1 MKSCSLARLVR
12 QVLGALF
19 FAALLVFAYS
29 AVSYAQSTTT
39 YQAYL
44 TTGSSNN
51 ISGCVIS
58 SPTQE
63 SVNSWQSSCTAGF
76 KTWAANFSPGPGSC
90 AWSYSSAGPTYS
102 SASTGSTSNTAS
114 AGSGCDSPVFDTES
128 FNLTCPSGGSLS
140 SSYPDWCVVNGQA
153 PPNATCQADKGKYV
167 GEFQVTEPVTGSGS
181 FNSYA
186 ANSSNNCEVQLDT
199 ASLCI
204 PTPGSSTTLTCT
216 VGGVYTGNAA
226 PSTGEPTAGGSPS
239 AANPP
244 DTSCMEGASVVCG
257 SSNGTDTGPGQTGCG
272 YVDGNPI
279 CASQLPNDSCVSAV
293 NGGTFC
299 ATGTPSPPSPND
311 GTYGTPA
318 VPTQT
323 VVPGVGTP
331 PTGVGPAIDYCNP
344 TCVAGSTT
352 KPVTVGTGSN
362 YGSTTTPAPSAG
374 TGQGC
379 PAQECQLLTQ
389 IASATSSTAASAAS
403 IAGAATYIAAQFATT
418 VNMPGTSTTL
428 AQAPVIAAIGSA
440 PPSVSGPVTPDLSSL
455 QSQLG
460 GPCVPETWVIDGIS
474 MPFNVCDA
482 ATIIQ
487 GLMQMLLYGVLV
499 IYLWKRFLATG
510 LFKRTDT

>member
-1 MKSCSLARLVR
+1 MKSCRFSAVGW

-29 AVSYAQSTTT
+29 ALSFAASTTT

-44 TTGSSNN
+44 TAGSSNN
-51 ISGCVIS
+51 ISGCGVGN
-58 SPTQE
+58 PTQE
-63 SVNSWQSSCTAGF
+63 SVSSWQSACTSAF
-76 KTWAANFSPGPGSC
+76 KTWAQNFSPGPGSC
-90 AWSYSSAGPTYS
+90 SWTYSSSGPTYS
-102 SASTGSTSNTAS
+102 SDAGGTTSNSAT
-114 AGSGCDSPVFDTES
+114 AGSGCDSPLYDNES
-128 FNLTCPSGGSLS
+128 FNLSCPNGGLLS

-153 PPNATCQADKGKYV
+153 PPNPTCQADQGKYV
-167 GEFQVTEPVTGSGS
+167 GTFSAIEPTGNGWNGD
-181 FNSYA
+181 F
-186 ANSSNNCEVQLDT
+186 ANSANGCEVKPNGVTVCL
-199 ASLCI
+199 A
-204 PTPGSSTTLTCT
+204 SSTSGQFTCVLSGT
-216 VGGVYTGNAA
+216 YTGNPAT
-226 PSTGEPTAGGSPS
+226 PSESPPLSGTPS

-244 DTSCMEGASVVCG
+244 DTSCMEGAAVVCG
-257 SSNGTDTGPGQTGCG
+257 SSGNGGTSPGQTGCG
-272 YVDGNPI
+272 FVDGNPI
-279 CASQLPNDSCVSAV
+279 CASQLPNQSCVSAV

-299 ATGTPSPPSPND
+299 ASGTPSPPAPNN

-318 VPTQT
+318 TPTQ
-323 VVPGVGTP
+323 VFYPGVGTP

-352 KPVTVGTGSN
+352 KPVTIGQGSN
-362 YGSTTTPAPSAG
+362 TSVAPSAATSAG
-374 TGQGC
+374 SC
-379 PAQECQLLTQ
+379 PTQECALLTQ
-389 IASATSSTAASAAS
+389 IAGATSTMAASNAS

-418 VNMPGTSTTL
+418 VSMPSTSATN
-428 AQAPVIAAIGSA
+428 AQAPLISAIGSA

-460 GPCVPETWVIDGIS
+460 GPCVPETWVIDGVS